1 MSIPGRRIR
10 LDLAYDGTDFAGW
23 QVQPGQRTVQGTVE
37 EALSR
42 LGGGVAVAVRG
53 AGRTDAGVHARQ
65 QVADAVIASR
75 LDDAGV
81 LAALAAILPRDLRPR
96 VVQTVPDA
104 FHARKAA
111 VSKTYCYALDRSP
124 CGDPLRS
131 RYALHHPHPIDR
143 GALDE
148 ALRGIVGRRDF
159 AGFAGAA
166 SEVKTTVRT
175 LAEARYEESARDR
188 GVFTFTADGFLNHM
202 VRNLV
207 GTLLAIG
214 RGRFASAR
222 IAEILDSR
230 DRTRAG
236 PTAPAH
242 GLCLDRIVCRGER
255 SPGSTGAAEDPL
267 GRGPGVAEPA
277 G

>member
-1 MSIPGRRIR
+1 MSVPGRRIR

-42 LGGGVAVAVRG
+42 LGGGVAIAARG

-65 QVADAVIASR
+65 QVADAWIASR
-75 LDDAGV
+75 LDDDG
-81 LAALAAILPRDLRPR
+81 LIAALAAIFPPDLRPR
-96 VVQTVPDA
+96 AVRTVPAD

-111 VSKTYCYALDRSP
+111 VSKTYRYRLDRSR

-131 RYALHHPHPIDR
+131 RYALHHPYPIDR
-143 GALDE
+143 GAVDE
-148 ALRGIVGRRDF
+148 ALRWVAGRKDF
-159 AGFAGAA
+159 AGFAGSA
-166 SEVKTTVRT
+166 SVVKTTVRT
-175 LAEARYEESARDR
+175 LSEARYEEAEHDE

-207 GTLLAIG
+207 GTLLEVG
-214 RGRFASAR
+214 RGRFSKAR

-242 GLCLDRIVCRGER
+242 GLCLDRIIYRGKLLSWPATE
-255 SPGSTGAAEDPL
+255 
-267 GRGPGVAEPA
+267 GP
-277 G
+277 

>member
-1 MSIPGRRIR
+1 MSVPGRRIR
-10 LDLAYDGTDFAGW
+10 LDLAYDGTEFAGW

-42 LGGGVAVAVRG
+42 LGGGVPVSVRG

-65 QVADAVIASR
+65 QVADGWIGSR
-75 LDDAGV
+75 LDDAGL

-96 VVQTVPDA
+96 VVRTVSDD
-104 FHARKAA
+104 FHARKEV
-111 VSKTYCYALDRSP
+111 VSKTYRYALDRSR

-131 RYALHHPHPIDR
+131 RYALHHPNPIDR
-143 GALDE
+143 DALDE
-148 ALRGIVGRRDF
+148 ALRGLPGRRDF
-159 AGFAGAA
+159 AGFAGSA

-175 LAEARYEESARDR
+175 LAEARYEESAHDR

-207 GTLLAIG
+207 GTLLEIG
-214 RGRFASAR
+214 RRRFAATR

-236 PTAPAH
+236 PTARAH
-242 GLCLDRIVCRGER
+242 GLCLDRIVYRGER
-255 SPGSTGAAEDPL
+255 STEPG
-267 GRGPGVAEPA
+267 R
-277 G
+277 